1 MCVRKRGRE
10 GEGGRERER
19 ELAYY
24 IVDDDNLLLPAAYT
38 PSGNH
43 WHCFNHW
50 FSDPLQ
56 HSQHLSSLMMAVD
69 LFMSCSYLIVATDIF
84 PQFIWPKIGSMWHA
98 HDMPSLVSS
107 NLSHPFSK
115 QTLLESQE
123 CERCILFSSLIILCN
138 CCFLGW
144 IIGSF
149 CIKLLSNGRTLKNK
163 SSYEYSILSFSFSSS
178 LTQSFPYLV
187 WLPFFYLLRWIRFPY
202 LT

>member
-1 MCVRKRGRE
+1 MILCTRYLLWVWSPWVKLVTTSIKRERGKGRDYTDVRERGRA
-10 GEGGRERER
+10 RE
-19 ELAYY
+19 YY
-24 IVDDDNLLLPAAYT
+24 IVDDEDLLLPATCT

-123 CERCILFSSLIILCN
+123 CERCVLSFSLII
-138 CCFLGW
+138 
-144 IIGSF
+144 
-149 CIKLLSNGRTLKNK
+149 
-163 SSYEYSILSFSFSSS
+163 
-178 LTQSFPYLV
+178 
-187 WLPFFYLLRWIRFPY
+187 
-202 LT
+202 